1 VALRRLVRK
10 DASIIQLLAGDAA
23 IAEMTL
29 TTPHPYPDSAAEEW
43 IEKHEARWTEG
54 TRAVFAVT
62 ARPDFNLIGCSGVQL
77 DPARHEGEIGDRTG
91 RPFWGRV
98 YCTAALR
105 LFLRYCFFDLD
116 LERVQARHFIRNPAS
131 GRVMEKAGMR
141 REGTVRQHITKSGRE
156 EDLVVYSLSRRD
168 FA

>member
-1 VALRRLVRK
+1 MKARLAVGP
-10 DASIIQLLAGDAA
+10 DA
-23 IAEMTL
+23 
-29 TTPHPYPDSAAEEW
+29 
-43 IEKHEARWTEG
+43 R
-54 TRAVFAVT
+54 
-62 ARPDFNLIGCSGVQL
+62 
-77 DPARHEGEIGDRTG
+77 
-91 RPFWGRV
+91 FWGRV

-105 LFLRYCFFDLD
+105 LFLRYCFSDLD

-141 REGTVRQHITKSGRE
+141 REGTVRHHITKSGRE